1 MADKKV
7 TQLDALTS
15 LSGDDL
21 FMVVDDPAGTPVSKK
36 ITVTNAFT
44 GMTAVITA
52 GSVSGTFALKTNT
65 PESSTQ
71 DGSFPAGS
79 IFYDNDFIYVAI
91 SASTIRRAALSDF

>member
-21 FMVVDDPAGTPVSKK
+21 FMVVDDPAGTPTSKK

-44 GMTAVITA
+44 GMTAILTA
-52 GSVSGTFALKTNT
+52 GSVSGTFALKANT

-91 SASTIRRAALSDF
+91 SPTLIKRAILSDF